1 VYAQSLKDVKGAT
14 KRSRTVDRHVADSNE
29 SWLNYQGGTCRTAVS
44 MMVHV
49 PSRTSDLNFWS
60 PPARLPYPQS
70 FRSTSSSPS
79 SLPNHGYVK
88 DFESNAKDR
97 IISQRDVRLLLVNV
111 SLGGR
116 KSENFIY
123 RSWQIR
129 RTYIALILNVFN

>member
-1 VYAQSLKDVKGAT
+1 MISEVTQSAVQCCLFGIRQGNLISYVKEEDIVPTERKIEKNDAYAQSLKDVKGAT
-14 KRSRTVDRHVADSNE
+14 KRSRMVDRHVADSNE

-79 SLPNHGYVK
+79 SLPNHGYAK
-88 DFESNAKDR
+88 DFERPNYFA
-97 IISQRDVRLLLVNV
+97 
-111 SLGGR
+111 
-116 KSENFIY
+116 
-123 RSWQIR
+123 
-129 RTYIALILNVFN
+129 A